1 MNDYSETDKKIFD
14 WYEIAMDILCMAY
27 SMEET
32 DRIKRLAEIYEELLE
47 KVKMLC
53 KESGMYRYINE
64 AFLRTWYFNKNKD
77 RLGMNPETSPLIKGF
92 IEIEKY
98 GYFFTK
104 ELNL

>member
-1 MNDYSETDKKIFD
+1 MNDYSEIDKKIFD

-32 DRIKRLAEIYEELLE
+32 DRIKKLIEIYEEIM
-47 KVKMLC
+47 KSVKDLI
-53 KESGMYRYINE
+53 KNSNFYKYVDEV
-64 AFLRTWYFNKNKD
+64 FLRKWYYSKNKD
-77 RLGMNPETSPLIKGF
+77 RMGMNPETSPLIKGF

-98 GYFFTK
+98 GYFFTR